1 MRLDITERAAS
12 VALGSSGILGVAMG
26 MGGAAGLR
34 QLTRSLLFGIS
45 STVMRWVQRGQDNP

>member
-1 MRLDITERAAS
+1 
-12 VALGSSGILGVAMG
+12 MG